1 MLNQGK
7 ATNIITKFSGPTLS
21 SVCWMSNYT
30 LKITH
35 GSGPGISRQIGE
47 NYLHFFLFY
56 SASVF
61 PLKSVALIPPIGKY
75 LVRKC
80 ESFSGGSAGVCCS
93 VEAWQWV
100 ASQDQ
105 EDYFNIEYC
114 VTENRIPHRLFT
126 WDHTSIGW
134 IQIDETESMTV
145 NHL

>member
-21 SVCWMSNYT
+21 SVCWMSNYG

-35 GSGPGISRQIGE
+35 GSGPGTSKQIGK
-47 NYLHFFLFY
+47 YFPFFLFY

-61 PLKSVALIPPIGKY
+61 SLKSVALIPPIGKY

-114 VTENRIPHRLFT
+114 VTEPTKHRIPHRLFT
-126 WDHTSIGW
+126 
-134 IQIDETESMTV
+134 
-145 NHL
+145 